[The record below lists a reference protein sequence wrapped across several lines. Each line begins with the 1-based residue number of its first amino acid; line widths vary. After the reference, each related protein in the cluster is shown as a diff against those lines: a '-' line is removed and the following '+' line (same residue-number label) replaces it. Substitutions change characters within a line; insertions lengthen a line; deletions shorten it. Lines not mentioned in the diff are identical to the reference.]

1 MLHYFCERFYL
12 NLIIILWSRSNYDCP
27 FINSNEEIER
37 WKIKKG
43 HQASKKKTGNWTL
56 FGQTPEPSLHHKYLP
71 DVFFSP
77 CETLKFQSHWTTS
90 LSLNRHTSPAHRL
103 VTADASG
110 WSALLWGRVSLVVVL
125 DSIHYSQSMRLTQTC
140 SIHLS
145 VGGWG
150 HLGTCMSKLNCSW
163 IHKR

>member
-12 NLIIILWSRSNYDCP
+12 NLIIILWSRSNYDSHCT
-27 FINSNEEIER
+27 NSDEEIKR

-71 DVFFSP
+71 DVFSP
-77 CETLKFQSHWTTS
+77 CESLKFQSHWTTS

-110 WSALLWGRVSLVVVL
+110 WSALLWGRVSLFVVL
-125 DSIHYSQSMRLTQTC
+125 VSIQYSQPMWLTQTC

-150 HLGTCMSKLNCSW
+150 HLGTCVSKLNCSW
-163 IHKR
+163 IHKC